1 MKSNQSSAKNASQ
14 HLGELELMVMKALW
28 GRDSATGKEVWV
40 EIKTSRKAALTTVL
54 TVLDRLFRKGL
65 VSKSKDDSL
74 LVYRPLITKEEYTKE
89 TAGKMLK
96 SYMSLSSSS
105 LLASFVDA
113 LDDLHDGELE
123 NLLAL
128 IEKKKKE
135 GHGQGA

>member
-1 MKSNQSSAKNASQ
+1 MKSKQSSRKNVGQ
-14 HLGELELMVMKALW
+14 HLGELELIVMKALW
-28 GRDSATGKEVWV
+28 GSRDGATGKEVWG

-65 VSKSKDDSL
+65 VSKSKDESL

-89 TAGKMLK
+89 SAGKMLK
-96 SYMSLSSSS
+96 NYMSLSSSS

-113 LDDLHDGELE
+113 LDELHDGELD

-135 GHGQGA
+135 GRS